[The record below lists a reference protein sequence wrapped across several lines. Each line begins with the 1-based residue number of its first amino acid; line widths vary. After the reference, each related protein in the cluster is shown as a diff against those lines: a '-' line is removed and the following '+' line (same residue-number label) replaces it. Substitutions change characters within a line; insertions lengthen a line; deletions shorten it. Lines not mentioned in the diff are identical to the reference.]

1 MDLDDVT
8 SDPIIDE
15 IHEARR
21 AMSEKF
27 GGDLRAMLDD
37 ARRRQEKS
45 GRATWRPKVVSA
57 PIIVEGS
64 PSAGEIESAGR

>member
-1 MDLDDVT
+1 MDHDDVT

-27 GGDLRAMLDD
+27 GGDLKAMLED
-37 ARRRQEKS
+37 ASRRQAAS
-45 GRATWRPKVVSA
+45 GQPTWKPKVA
-57 PIIVEGS
+57 NPPIVFEIS
-64 PSAGEIESAGR
+64 PSAGEINSAGR